1 MLVSVDSS
9 GKGTWATWTTWIRAI
24 LCLHDFSHLWLY
36 QGMGD
41 AGRFISNREEEN
53 KLSAENW
60 QANLR
65 SSNRYDVQKCF
76 KALS

>member
-9 GKGTWATWTTWIRAI
+9 GKGTWATWTTWVRAF

-41 AGRFISNREEEN
+41 AGRFHLIV
-53 KLSAENW
+53 KKKKIVENW

-65 SSNRYDVQKCF
+65 SS
-76 KALS
+76 SI